1 MNDNLEAMHMK
12 RNTGFWWLGLLA
24 GVLSMPAAQAAKDLD
39 TSWRKVEN
47 LAPVVGADGKVHQA
61 TCSGYPGT
69 DPRFSFWA
77 KRGTSKNLVVY
88 FEGGGACWDSLTCTF
103 PIDSRLPSQ
112 VPQFFVPAVPANN
125 NPANYDGI
133 FKTDNAAN
141 PVKDWSMVY
150 IPYCTG
156 DLHAGSSTK
165 TYANVGHPVFPL
177 PSFFAIQHKGF
188 DNFMVVLDWMKKNV
202 DAPKSVLV
210 TGSSAGGYG
219 ASINFPWVANTYPNA
234 HLYVIADASQ
244 GVTTPAWDSGT
255 PGRGSWNLQFAPGV
269 YGGDPSQVRGADF
282 LRVGAA
288 AFPHAKVAQFTTA
301 LDQVQIGFYGVMKA
315 YYGPGGSCPN
325 PAVDW
330 YQQMVGSLQSYSTD
344 VPNYRYYLAGGS
356 YHTTL
361 RSPTFYSESSAGAIY
376 SEWVANMLANRGGTN
391 GEGGQ
396 WDSLACPTC
405 IINLPCQ

>member
-1 MNDNLEAMHMK
+1 
-12 RNTGFWWLGLLA
+12 
-24 GVLSMPAAQAAKDLD
+24 
-39 TSWRKVEN
+39 
-47 LAPVVGADGKVHQA
+47 
-61 TCSGYPGT
+61 
-69 DPRFSFWA
+69 
-77 KRGTSKNLVVY
+77 
-88 FEGGGACWDSLTCTF
+88 
-103 PIDSRLPSQ
+103 
-112 VPQFFVPAVPANN
+112 VPQFFIPAVPANN
-125 NPANYDGI
+125 NPTNYDGI

-177 PSFFAIQHKGF
+177 PSTFEIQHKGF

-202 DAPKSVLV
+202 DKPKSVLV

-219 ASINFPWVANTYPNA
+219 ASINFPWVAKTYPNA

-244 GVTTPAWDSGT
+244 GVTTPAWDAGT

-269 YGGDPSQVRGADF
+269 YGSDPTQARSADL
-282 LRVGAA
+282 LREAA
-288 AFPHAKVAQFTTA
+288 AAYPHAKVAQFTTA
-301 LDQVQIGFYGVMKA
+301 LDSVQVGFYGVMKA

-325 PAVDW
+325 PTVDW
-330 YQQMVGSLQSYSTD
+330 YQQMVGSLQSYAD
-344 VPNYRYYLAGGS
+344 VPNYRYYLAGGT
-356 YHTTL
+356 YHTNL
-361 RSPTFYSESSAGAIY
+361 RSPSFYTESSAGATY

-391 GEGGQ
+391 GQGGR

-405 IINLPCQ
+405 FIDMPCQ